1 MAGTT
6 PINDAFAVTE
16 TLTETQKLTASDG
29 AEFNEFGTS
38 VSISGDTAIVGAD
51 FDDDACPSI
60 LECDSGAAYIFTRSN
75 EVWME
80 QAKLTA
86 SDDVGFVGF
95 GQSVSISGDTVIIGA
110 HLDNDAC
117 PSDPDCNSGA
127 VYIFT
132 KSGTT
137 WSEQKLTASD
147 ATEDDRFSTS
157 VSISGDTVII
167 GAHLDNDAC
176 PSDPDCNSGAVYIF
190 TKSGTTWSEQKLTA
204 SDATEDDRFST
215 SVSISGDTIIVGG
228 DGSAYIFTRSNGV
241 WSEQAKL
248 TASDGDSFGVSV
260 SISGDIIIVGAI
272 GDDNFSGSA
281 YIFTRSDDDGVWSE
295 HTKLTASDSDLF
307 GSSAS
312 ISGDTA
318 IVGVGDSAYIFE
330 LQEELFCGKP
340 ASSYNLISGT
350 NNAETLKGTSGNDL
364 IFGKGGNDTIRGE
377 RGDDCIFG
385 DKGDDSIFGGDGHD
399 TISGGD
405 GNDTIR
411 GNIGND
417 EIQGGADNDTIFGG
431 YGKDVIDG
439 GNGDDTIKGG
449 NGIDEIDGSQGEDTC
464 DTDNQDKPTISC
476 EKIV

>member
-95 GQSVSISGDTVIIGA
+95 GQ
-110 HLDNDAC
+110 
-117 PSDPDCNSGA
+117 
-127 VYIFT
+127 
-132 KSGTT
+132 
-137 WSEQKLTASD
+137 
-147 ATEDDRFSTS
+147 S